1 MFQQL
6 SIKQKF
12 IILVLVMGII
22 FTTTFWVLNRE
33 TGKIQENWVNYLD
46 QIANRKK
53 NLMDIKSHFGYGGGI
68 HSFKNYILRKDPE
81 YFKKTLKYIGRVSQ
95 TITTYKLTKD
105 ITQQEKTALSAVQE
119 VFDKYKNALLK
130 AQLLFM
136 EGRLSNDVDQA
147 IRIDDTP
154 ALEAFVV
161 LENVYDE
168 LTLKTT
174 KKIGESIDHSLNT
187 LIASLAFAFII
198 IVLFSIA
205 IARAMTKPLEDAL
218 EVAKNTQVDLELARE
233 AAEAANLAK
242 STFLANMSH
251 EIRTPMNAILGYSQI
266 LLREGN
272 LSQKQKSGI
281 ENINTGGNHLLV
293 LINDILDIS
302 KIESGAMK
310 LNNGD
315 FELQNVIEWASSMF
329 KSRCEEKGLQWKVEG
344 FEESSVAVRG
354 DEGKLRQVL
363 VNLLGNAVKF
373 TPKGKVSLKVT
384 KCENDLYKF
393 EVADSG
399 VGIDSDALK
408 NIFKPFRQERSG
420 FQEGGT
426 GLGLAISQ
434 KQVELMNSRLEVESK
449 LGIGSK
455 FYFTILLPPAEGAVQ
470 ASTEI
475 TQTDVL
481 SLAPGFSV
489 SALVVDDNSF
499 NRDILNDILT
509 SINIQ
514 VEQAQNG
521 KVALEMVLEKDFDII
536 FMDMRMPVM
545 RGEEAVVQIQ
555 EKLGKNRPKIIAI
568 TASVF
573 DHQRDEFLRLGC
585 HDFISKPFQIDHIF
599 QTMKKLL
606 DIEYEYKT
614 NALTSITD
622 KAAPG
627 TPDLAEITI
636 PKDIYLE
643 LKKAVQ
649 FYEITKI
656 EKILN
661 TLEQNNE
668 DGKALAKY
676 LHAYLEKY
684 DMERMLEAL
693 EKLSTE

>member
-33 TGKIQENWVNYLD
+33 TGKIRENWVNYLD
-46 QIANRKK
+46 QIANRQK
-53 NLMDIKSHFGYGGGI
+53 NLMDIKSQFGYGGGI

-81 YFKKTLKYIGRVSQ
+81 YFKKTLKYIDRVSQ

-105 ITQQEKTALSAVQE
+105 ITQQEKTALSAVKK

-130 AQLLFM
+130 AQLLFL
-136 EGRLSNDVDQA
+136 EGRLPNEVDQA

-154 ALEAFVV
+154 ALEAFAV
-161 LENVYDE
+161 LENTYDE
-168 LTLKTT
+168 LTLNTT

-198 IVLFSIA
+198 IVVFSIA
-205 IARAMTKPLEDAL
+205 IARAMTKPLEEAL

-272 LSQKQKSGI
+272 LSQKQKNGI

-310 LNNGD
+310 LNNDD
-315 FELQNVIEWASSMF
+315 FELQSMIEWASSMF
-329 KSRCEEKGLQWKVEG
+329 QSRCAEKGLQWKVEG
-344 FEESSVAVRG
+344 LEESSVAVRG

-373 TPKGKVSLKVT
+373 TPKGKVCLKVT
-384 KCENDLYKF
+384 KCGNDYYNF
-393 EVADSG
+393 EVEDSG

-408 NIFKPFRQERSG
+408 NIFKPFRQERAG

-434 KQVELMNSRLEVESK
+434 KQVELMNSKLEVESK
-449 LGIGSK
+449 LGVGSK
-455 FYFTILLPPAEGAVQ
+455 FYFTLLLPPAEGAIQ

-475 TQTDVL
+475 TQTNVL
-481 SLAPGFSV
+481 NLAPGFSV

-514 VEQAQNG
+514 VEQAANG
-521 KVALEMVLEKDFDII
+521 KVALEMVLEKDFDIV

-585 HDFISKPFQIDHIF
+585 HDIISKPFQIDHIF

-614 NALTSITD
+614 NTPTSITD
-622 KAAPG
+622 KD
-627 TPDLAEITI
+627 TPEPPNLAEIKI

-661 TLEQNNE
+661 KLEQNNE

-676 LHAYLEKY
+676 LHTYLEKY